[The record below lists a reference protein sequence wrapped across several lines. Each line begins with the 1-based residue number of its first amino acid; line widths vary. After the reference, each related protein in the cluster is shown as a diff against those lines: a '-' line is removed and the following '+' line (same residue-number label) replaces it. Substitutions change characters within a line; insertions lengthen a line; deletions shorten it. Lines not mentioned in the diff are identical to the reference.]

1 MAATRWKDD
10 GGRPRAGG
18 EFLERLQEGV
28 LVADGAMGTQIYE
41 RGVFINRCFDELSVS
56 SPDMIREIHAAYVAA
71 GAELVETN
79 TFGANRARLLGHGLE
94 HRVSEINRAG
104 VRLAREA
111 AGGRAWVGG
120 SMGPIGVAG
129 QVAGG
134 YTPDDM
140 RDIFTEQAE
149 ALLEGGVDVLVV
161 ETIPSLVEME
171 AALRAIR
178 DLDGDVPV
186 VAMMSF
192 TEEGLTQSGERP
204 ELVAVRLAEGGAD
217 VVGANCSV
225 GPRPMLDCVARM
237 HDGLQL
243 ALAAM
248 PNAGLPQSVEGRLI
262 YVAGPEY
269 FGKYAKRFVQAG
281 VRLLGGCCGTTP
293 EHVRAM
299 AHAVRRYAPRPRT
312 AVVEVGEI
320 AAPEPATPRT
330 GIRPTPLARRLAEG
344 RFVVSIELTP
354 PTSADLGSLVEA
366 VREIREAGVDV
377 VNIPEYARISPRV
390 TPIAIARV
398 LRENLPIEAI
408 VHYCCRDRNLY
419 GMQADLMAAHALDV
433 RDVLVI
439 TGDPPKAGEY
449 AVPTA
454 VFDVDSIGLV
464 GVARRLNHG
473 LDAAGKPTGVPLD
486 LHVGVGVNP
495 GAVDRALEIERFRK
509 KIEAGARFAMSQ
521 PVFDAAM
528 LARFLEDLGSVPIPI
543 LAGILPLHSYRNAEF
558 LHNEVPGMRIPEE
571 IRDRMR
577 RVPGRDAAA
586 AEGVRIAREALAA
599 VLEVEGVQGAYLMP
613 PFGRYEMALEVL
625 EGLVPAG

>member
-1 MAATRWKDD
+1 
-10 GGRPRAGG
+10 
-18 EFLERLQEGV
+18 
-28 LVADGAMGTQIYE
+28 
-41 RGVFINRCFDELSVS
+41 
-56 SPDMIREIHAAYVAA
+56 
-71 GAELVETN
+71 
-79 TFGANRARLLGHGLE
+79 
-94 HRVSEINRAG
+94 
-104 VRLAREA
+104 
-111 AGGRAWVGG
+111 
-120 SMGPIGVAG
+120 
-129 QVAGG
+129 
-134 YTPDDM
+134 
-140 RDIFTEQAE
+140 
-149 ALLEGGVDVLVV
+149 
-161 ETIPSLVEME
+161 
-171 AALRAIR
+171 
-178 DLDGDVPV
+178 
-186 VAMMSF
+186 
-192 TEEGLTQSGERP
+192 
-204 ELVAVRLAEGGAD
+204 
-217 VVGANCSV
+217 
-225 GPRPMLDCVARM
+225 
-237 HDGLQL
+237 
-243 ALAAM
+243 
-248 PNAGLPQSVEGRLI
+248 
-262 YVAGPEY
+262 
-269 FGKYAKRFVQAG
+269 
-281 VRLLGGCCGTTP
+281 
-293 EHVRAM
+293 
-299 AHAVRRYAPRPRT
+299 
-312 AVVEVGEI
+312 
-320 AAPEPATPRT
+320 
-330 GIRPTPLARRLAEG
+330 
-344 RFVVSIELTP
+344 VVSIELTP

>member
-1 MAATRWKDD
+1 MTRWTDD
-10 GGRPRAGG
+10 GGPRDRAG
-18 EFLERLQEGV
+18 FLERLQEGV

-41 RGVFINRCFDELSVS
+41 RGVFINRCFDELCLS
-56 SPDMIREIHAAYVAA
+56 SPAMIREIHASYVEA
-71 GAELVETN
+71 GAELLETN

-94 HRVSEINRAG
+94 DRVVEINRAA
-104 VRLAREA
+104 VALAREA
-111 AGGRAWVGG
+111 AAGKAWVGG

-134 YTPDDM
+134 YTPGDM
-140 RDIFTEQAE
+140 RGIFAEQAG
-149 ALLEGGVDVLVV
+149 ALLESGVDALVV
-161 ETIPSLVEME
+161 ETIPSLIEME
-171 AALRAIR
+171 AALAAIR
-178 DLDGDVPV
+178 DLDPDVPV

-192 TEEGLTQSGERP
+192 TEEGLTQSGEPP
-204 ELVAVRLAEGGAD
+204 ELVVARLAEAGAD
-217 VVGANCSV
+217 VAGANCSV

-237 HDGLQL
+237 RDGVRI

-262 YVAGPEY
+262 YMAGPEY

-293 EHVRAM
+293 DHVRAM
-299 AHAVRRYAPRPRT
+299 ALAVRRYAPRPRPP
-312 AVVEVGEI
+312 VVEPGET
-320 AAPEPATPRT
+320 APPEPAAPRT
-330 GIRPTPLARRLAEG
+330 AIRPTSLAQRFAER

-354 PTSADLGSLVEA
+354 PTSADLDPVVEA
-366 VREIREAGVDV
+366 VRGILEAGVDV

-398 LRENLPIEAI
+398 LRESLAVETI

-439 TGDPPKAGEY
+439 TGDPPKAGGY

-464 GVARRLNHG
+464 GVIDRLNLG

-495 GAVDRALEIERFRK
+495 GAVDRALELERFRRK
-509 KIEAGARFAMSQ
+509 VEAGARYAMSQ
-521 PVFDAAM
+521 PVFDAGE
-528 LARFLEDLGSVPIPI
+528 LARFLADLGAPSVPV

-571 IRDRMR
+571 IRERMR
-577 RVPGRDAAA
+577 RVPGRRAAA

-599 VLEVEGVQGAYLMP
+599 VLEVEGVHGAYLMP

-625 EGLVPAG
+625 DGLVPVG

>member
-1 MAATRWKDD
+1 MTRWKDD
-10 GGRPRAGG
+10 GGRPGRGAVI
-18 EFLERLQEGV
+18 LERLRDGV

-41 RGVFINRCFDELSVS
+41 RGVFINRCFDELSLS
-56 SPDMIREIHAAYVAA
+56 APAMIRDIHASYVAA
-71 GAELVETN
+71 GAELLETN

-94 HRVSEINRAG
+94 HRVAEINRAA
-104 VRLAREA
+104 VQLAREA
-111 AGGRAWVGG
+111 ADGRVWVGG

-134 YTPDDM
+134 YTPDDV
-140 RDIFTEQAE
+140 RAIFAEQA
-149 ALLEGGVDVLVV
+149 AVLLESGVDALVV
-161 ETIPSLVEME
+161 ETIPSLMEME
-171 AALRAIR
+171 AALEAIR
-178 DLDGDVPV
+178 NLDGDVPV

-204 ELVAVRLAEGGAD
+204 EVVALRLAEAGAD

-237 HDGLQL
+237 HDGPELL
-243 ALAAM
+243 LAAM

-262 YVAGPEY
+262 YMAGPEY

-299 AHAVRRYAPRPRT
+299 SHAVRRYAPRPR
-312 AVVEVGEI
+312 APVALAEEI
-320 AAPEPATPRT
+320 ALAEPAAPRT
-330 GIRPTPLARRLAEG
+330 GIRPTSLARRLQEG
-344 RFVVSIELTP
+344 RFVVSVELTP
-354 PTSADLGSLVEA
+354 PTSADLDALVEA
-366 VREIREAGVDV
+366 VRGIHAAGIDI
-377 VNIPEYARISPRV
+377 VNIPEYARVSPRV

-398 LRENLPIEAI
+398 LRESLPVETII
-408 VHYCCRDRNLY
+408 HYCCRDRNLY

-439 TGDPPKAGEY
+439 TGDPPKAGGY

-495 GAVDRALEIERFRK
+495 GAVDPALEIERFRR

-521 PVFDAAM
+521 PVFDAAL
-528 LARFLEDLGSVPIPI
+528 LARFLEDLGSVPVPI

-577 RVPGRDAAA
+577 RVPGRRAAA

-599 VLEVEGVQGAYLMP
+599 VLEVKGVQGAYLMP
-613 PFGRYEMALEVL
+613 PFGRYEMALEVV
-625 EGLVPAG
+625 EGLVPAR